1 MRKLGTFVFD
11 AASVIGMEMA
21 SPNCSKGSAI
31 MAGNTT
37 TDLGSLR
44 VDLVGS
50 MLRPQSLKDA
60 FAKYGRGE
68 CGGEE
73 FRRAQDE
80 AIRDLVAKQ
89 VARNLPIVVDG
100 EFRRSSFMESFAE
113 VAGVEEWQSGVKTY
127 HETLA
132 RADTSEPES
141 HRGQDPI
148 LLNRKRVSERL
159 RLLHNRLL
167 DDFRFA
173 QRLTDRPVKVT
184 LIGPDRIQQCYDGE
198 ASRSVYATTEEFL
211 KDVVTVERQM
221 IGQLAEVG
229 CRYVGID
236 GPGYTAYVDGPSIAA
251 MRARG
256 EEPMTTMQRSI
267 EADNAVIAEFPGVTF
282 GIHICR
288 GNRQSMW
295 HREGH
300 YDAIAERLFNGLNH
314 QRLLLEYDSE
324 RAGGFEPLRFVPKG
338 KVAVLGLITTKVP
351 RLESVD
357 ELRRRID
364 TAARYLPLEQLA
376 ISPQCGFASSIR
388 GNLLSE
394 FDQFRK
400 LEIMLETA
408 AKVWG

>member
-1 MRKLGTFVFD
+1 MAQDTTLDLD
-11 AASVIGMEMA
+11 A
-21 SPNCSKGSAI
+21 
-31 MAGNTT
+31 
-37 TDLGSLR
+37 LR

-50 MLRPQSLKDA
+50 MLRPQKLKDA
-60 FAKYGRGE
+60 FARYGRGE
-68 CGGEE
+68 DDEE
-73 FRRAQDE
+73 QFRRAQDE
-80 AIRDLVAKQ
+80 AIRDLIAKEVAHH
-89 VARNLPIVVDG
+89 LPIVVDG

-132 RADTSEPES
+132 RADTSAAES

-148 LLNRKRVSERL
+148 LLNRKRVTEKL
-159 RLLHNRLL
+159 RLVRNQLL
-167 DDFRFA
+167 EDYRFT
-173 QRLTDRPVKVT
+173 QSLSDRPVKIT

-198 ASRSVYATTEEFL
+198 ASRAVYATTEEFL
-211 KDVVTVERQM
+211 GDVVKVERRM
-221 IGQLAEVG
+221 ISELSQAG

-256 EEPMTTMQRSI
+256 EEPTTTMQRSI
-267 EADNAVIAEFPGVTF
+267 DADNKIIADFPGVTF

-300 YDAIAERLFNGLNH
+300 YDAIAEPLFNGLKH
-314 QRLLLEYDSE
+314 QRLLLEYDTE

-338 KVAVLGLITTKVP
+338 KIAVLGLITTKVP

-357 ELRRRID
+357 ELRRRVD
-364 TAARYLPLEQLA
+364 EASRYLPLEQLA
-376 ISPQCGFASSIR
+376 ISPQCGFASSFR

-394 FDQFRK
+394 DDQFRK
-400 LEIMLETA
+400 LDVMLETA
-408 AKVWG
+408 AKVWGK